1 VRALVADDDT
11 ASRLLLQRVLI
22 KWGYDVVTAS
32 EGEEAWRILTGDNSP
47 DLAVLDWMMPGLDGV
62 EVCRR
67 IRALDLSSP
76 PYLILL
82 TSRGD
87 KQDIATGLESGASDY
102 IQKPFDH
109 DELRARLLVGRR
121 FAELNSKLL
130 DTQRELQ
137 RQALT
142 DPLTHIMNR
151 RAIIARLAEEMAR
164 APRQGLPLSIGV
176 LDIDH
181 FKLVNDQHGHAGG
194 DTVLQA
200 VVERTL
206 RALRPYDALGRIGGE
221 EFLIVMPGVGA
232 RDAAIV
238 LERIRNIVRQTPI
251 ETQGQEI
258 TVTVSIGGA
267 VSAGESG
274 DELMHTADEAL
285 YRAKGE
291 GRDRVVM
298 AARRVSEAERVA
310 ESELGGAAAPPP
322 AGNAAP
328 VAQTAPQDD

>member
-1 VRALVADDDT
+1 MRALVADDDT
-11 ASRLLLQRVLI
+11 ASRLLLQRMLT

-32 EGEEAWRILTGDNSP
+32 EGEEAWNILTSDNPP

-67 IRALDLSSP
+67 VRALDLSSP

-102 IQKPFDH
+102 VQKPFDH

-130 DTQRELQ
+130 ETQRELQ

-151 RAIIARLAEEMAR
+151 RAILGRLTEEMAR

-176 LDIDH
+176 MDIDH
-181 FKLVNDQHGHAGG
+181 FKLVNDRYGHAGG
-194 DTVLQA
+194 DSVLQK
-200 VVERTL
+200 VVERSL
-206 RALRPYDALGRIGGE
+206 RALRAYDALGRIGGE

-232 RDAAIV
+232 RDASIV
-238 LERIRNIVRQTPI
+238 LERIRHSVRQAAI
-251 ETQGQEI
+251 ELQGVEI

-267 VSAGESG
+267 VNGGEAPE
-274 DELMHTADEAL
+274 ELLHLADEAL

-298 AARRVSEAERVA
+298 APRKESEAEMMLQT
-310 ESELGGAAAPPP
+310 SQAAAP
-322 AGNAAP
+322 
-328 VAQTAPQDD
+328 VETE

>member
-1 VRALVADDDT
+1 MRALVADDDT
-11 ASRLLLQRVLI
+11 ASRLLLQRMLT

-32 EGEEAWRILTGDNSP
+32 EGEEAWNILTSDNPP

-102 IQKPFDH
+102 VQKPFDH

-130 DTQRELQ
+130 ETQRELQ

-151 RAIIARLAEEMAR
+151 RAILGRLTEEMAR

-176 LDIDH
+176 MDIDH
-181 FKLVNDQHGHAGG
+181 FKLVNDRYGHAGG
-194 DTVLQA
+194 DSVLQK
-200 VVERTL
+200 VVERSL
-206 RALRPYDALGRIGGE
+206 RALRAYDALGRIGGE

-232 RDAAIV
+232 RDASIV
-238 LERIRNIVRQTPI
+238 LERIRHSVRQAAI
-251 ETQGQEI
+251 ELQGVEI

-267 VSAGESG
+267 VNGGEAPE
-274 DELMHTADEAL
+274 ELLHLADEAL

-298 AARRVSEAERVA
+298 APRKESEAEMMLQT
-310 ESELGGAAAPPP
+310 SQAAAP
-322 AGNAAP
+322 AEAE
-328 VAQTAPQDD
+328 

>member
-1 VRALVADDDT
+1 MRALVADDDT
-11 ASRLLLQRVLI
+11 ASRLLLQRMLT

-32 EGEEAWRILTGDNSP
+32 EGEEAWNILTSDNPP

-102 IQKPFDH
+102 VQKPFDH

-130 DTQRELQ
+130 ETQRELQ

-151 RAIIARLAEEMAR
+151 RAILGRLTEEMAR

-176 LDIDH
+176 MDIDH
-181 FKLVNDQHGHAGG
+181 FKLVNDRYGHAGG
-194 DTVLQA
+194 DSVLQK
-200 VVERTL
+200 VVERSL
-206 RALRPYDALGRIGGE
+206 RALRAYDALGRIGGE

-232 RDAAIV
+232 RDASIV
-238 LERIRNIVRQTPI
+238 LERIRHSVRQATI
-251 ETQGQEI
+251 ELQGVEI

-267 VSAGESG
+267 VNGGETPE
-274 DELMHTADEAL
+274 ELLHLADEAL

-298 AARRVSEAERVA
+298 APRKESEAELMLQT
-310 ESELGGAAAPPP
+310 SQAAAP
-322 AGNAAP
+322 AE
-328 VAQTAPQDD
+328 TD

>member
-1 VRALVADDDT
+1 MRALVADDDT
-11 ASRLLLQRVLI
+11 ASRLLLQRMLT

-32 EGEEAWRILTGDNSP
+32 EGEEAWNILTGDNSP

-102 IQKPFDH
+102 VQKPFDH

-130 DTQRELQ
+130 ETQRELQ

-151 RAIIARLAEEMAR
+151 RAILGRLTEEMAR

-176 LDIDH
+176 MDIDH
-181 FKLVNDQHGHAGG
+181 FKLVNDRYGHAGG
-194 DTVLQA
+194 DSVLQK
-200 VVERTL
+200 VVERSL
-206 RALRPYDALGRIGGE
+206 RALRAYDALGRIGGE

-232 RDAAIV
+232 RDASIV
-238 LERIRNIVRQTPI
+238 LERIRHSVRQATI
-251 ETQGQEI
+251 ELQGVEI
-258 TVTVSIGGA
+258 SVTVSIGGA
-267 VSAGESG
+267 VNGGEAPE
-274 DELMHTADEAL
+274 ELLHLADEAL

-298 AARRVSEAERVA
+298 APRKESEAEMMLQT
-310 ESELGGAAAPPP
+310 SQAAAP
-322 AGNAAP
+322 AEAE
-328 VAQTAPQDD
+328 

>member
-1 VRALVADDDT
+1 
-11 ASRLLLQRVLI
+11 
-22 KWGYDVVTAS
+22 
-32 EGEEAWRILTGDNSP
+32 
-47 DLAVLDWMMPGLDGV
+47 MMPGLDGV

-130 DTQRELQ
+130 ETQSELR

-151 RAIIARLAEEMAR
+151 RAIIARLGEEMAR
-164 APRQGLPLSIGV
+164 APRQGIPLSIGV

-181 FKLVNDQHGHAGG
+181 FKLVNDTFGHGGG
-194 DTVLQA
+194 DAVLQG
-200 VVERTL
+200 VERRSSGLCVHTT
-206 RALRPYDALGRIGGE
+206 RSGG
-221 EFLIVMPGVGA
+221 
-232 RDAAIV
+232 
-238 LERIRNIVRQTPI
+238 
-251 ETQGQEI
+251 
-258 TVTVSIGGA
+258 S
-267 VSAGESG
+267 
-274 DELMHTADEAL
+274 
-285 YRAKGE
+285 
-291 GRDRVVM
+291 
-298 AARRVSEAERVA
+298 AER
-310 ESELGGAAAPPP
+310 SSSSLCP
-322 AGNAAP
+322 ASGP
-328 VAQTAPQDD
+328 GTPRSSWSG

>member
-1 VRALVADDDT
+1 MRALVADDDT
-11 ASRLLLQRVLI
+11 ASRLLLQRMLT

-32 EGEEAWRILTGDNSP
+32 EGEEAWNILTGDNSP
-47 DLAVLDWMMPGLDGV
+47 DLAILDWMMPGLDGV

-67 IRALDLSSP
+67 VRALDLSSP

-102 IQKPFDH
+102 VQKPFDH

-121 FAELNSKLL
+121 FAELNRKLL
-130 DTQRELQ
+130 ETQRELQ

-151 RAIIARLAEEMAR
+151 RAILGRLTEELAR

-176 LDIDH
+176 MDIDH
-181 FKLVNDQHGHAGG
+181 FKLVNDRYGHAGG
-194 DTVLQA
+194 DSVLQT
-200 VVERTL
+200 VVERSL
-206 RALRPYDALGRIGGE
+206 RALRAYDALGRVGGE

-232 RDAAIV
+232 QDASIV
-238 LERIRNIVRQTPI
+238 LERIRHSIRQTII
-251 ETQGQEI
+251 ELQGVEI

-267 VSAGESG
+267 VNGGETPE
-274 DELMHTADEAL
+274 ELLHLADEAL

-298 AARRVSEAERVA
+298 APRKESEAEMMLQT
-310 ESELGGAAAPPP
+310 SQAAAP
-322 AGNAAP
+322 AEAE
-328 VAQTAPQDD
+328 

>member
-1 VRALVADDDT
+1 MRALVADDDT
-11 ASRLLLQRVLI
+11 ASRLLLQRMLT

-32 EGEEAWRILTGDNSP
+32 EGEEAWNILTGDNSP

-67 IRALDLSSP
+67 VRALDLSSP

-102 IQKPFDH
+102 VQKPFDH

-130 DTQRELQ
+130 ETQRELQ

-151 RAIIARLAEEMAR
+151 RAILGRLTEEMAR

-176 LDIDH
+176 MDIDH
-181 FKLVNDQHGHAGG
+181 FKLVNDRYGHAGG
-194 DTVLQA
+194 DSVLQK
-200 VVERTL
+200 VVERSL
-206 RALRPYDALGRIGGE
+206 RALRAYDALGRIGGE

-232 RDAAIV
+232 RDASIV
-238 LERIRNIVRQTPI
+238 LERIRHSVRQATI
-251 ETQGQEI
+251 ELQGVEI
-258 TVTVSIGGA
+258 SVTVSIGGA
-267 VSAGESG
+267 VNGGEAPE
-274 DELMHTADEAL
+274 ELLHLADEAL

-298 AARRVSEAERVA
+298 APRKESEAELMLQT
-310 ESELGGAAAPPP
+310 SQAAAP
-322 AGNAAP
+322 AE
-328 VAQTAPQDD
+328 TD